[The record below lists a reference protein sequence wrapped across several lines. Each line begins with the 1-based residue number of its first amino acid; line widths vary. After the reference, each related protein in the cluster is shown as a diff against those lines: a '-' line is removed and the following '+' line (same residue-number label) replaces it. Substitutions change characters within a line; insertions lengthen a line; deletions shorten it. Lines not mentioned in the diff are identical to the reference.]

1 MNDSA
6 KTPVARFHRRRWG
19 IMSNSPPNSL
29 EIYAAGKDMVDLI
42 VVTGVY
48 IEKLRREREKS
59 SESSAGGVAER

>member
-1 MNDSA
+1 
-6 KTPVARFHRRRWG
+6 
-19 IMSNSPPNSL
+19 MSNSPPNSL

-59 SESSAGGVAER
+59 SESSADP